1 MRSLKDI
8 CNVNISNSLHSLL
21 EGLLRGEEATLIDGD
36 EIVKR
41 PEIVLGVKC
50 KDINEVADV
59 ISKCIGQKIKVKKMS
74 GKWYV
79 DGFNFGPYID
89 VKGCPGFAIE
99 RIGKAHFG
107 DAPIRKLWFA
117 VWEGRLICKQ
127 EIYDY
132 RRKTASVLTPE
143 YTSNPKNYTK
153 HRTSLG
159 LIGSGTMRNDWMYHW
174 GEDTL
179 WDWFVKSG
187 FERFFDKI

>member
-8 CNVNISNSLHSLL
+8 CNVNIPNSLHSLL

-36 EIVKR
+36 NIVKS
-41 PEIVLGVKC
+41 PEIVLSVKC
-50 KDINEVADV
+50 NDIQQIADV
-59 ISKCIGQKIKVKKMS
+59 VGKCVGKKIKVKKMT
-74 GKWYV
+74 GRWLV
-79 DGFNFGPYID
+79 NVWGQRID
-89 VKGCPGFAIE
+89 VDGCPGFAIE
-99 RIGKAHFG
+99 HIGKVRFG

-159 LIGSGTMRNDWMYHW
+159 LVGSGTMRNDWMYHW

-179 WDWFVKSG
+179 WDWLVKSG

>member
-8 CNVNISNSLHSLL
+8 CNVNIPNSLHSLL

-36 EIVKR
+36 NIVKS
-41 PEIVLGVKC
+41 PEIVLSVKC
-50 KDINEVADV
+50 NDIQQIADV
-59 ISKCIGQKIKVKKMS
+59 VGKCVGKKIKVKKMT
-74 GKWYV
+74 GRWLV
-79 DGFNFGPYID
+79 NVWGQRID
-89 VKGCPGFAIE
+89 VDGCPGFAIE
-99 RIGKAHFG
+99 HIGKVRFG

-179 WDWFVKSG
+179 WDWLVKSG